1 MRRKKM
7 KKIKN
12 DKQLQQQKK
21 QLLKRQK
28 ELEQL
33 LHANWIELK
42 HSLRPKN
49 ITGELLSR
57 AFHSKPEDGNNSL
70 AESLGQFAAVL
81 TKAAVENA
89 QEKFSEWLK
98 NKG

>member
-1 MRRKKM
+1 M

-33 LHANWIELK
+33 LHANWIELG
-42 HSLRPKN
+42 R
-49 ITGELLSR
+49 III
-57 AFHSKPEDGNNSL
+57 
-70 AESLGQFAAVL
+70 
-81 TKAAVENA
+81 
-89 QEKFSEWLK
+89 
-98 NKG
+98 

>member
-1 MRRKKM
+1 M

-12 DKQLQQQKK
+12 DKQLQLQKK

-49 ITGELLSR
+49 VAGEILSK
-57 AFHSKPEDGNNSL
+57 ALHSKTEEGGNSL
-70 AESLGQFAAVL
+70 AETIGEFASVV

-98 NKG
+98 NKR